1 MSMTLI
7 LAAMLA
13 SAPAAATGAPAA
25 AQVDRSL
32 TETDRL
38 RELEIA
44 IRAAHARGEI
54 DRATADGLHL
64 GVARTRRKMVLMGM
78 QVGYRQRVRLRERID
93 GLYARLEAR
102 RASTSVEGRS
112 GQ

>member
-1 MSMTLI
+1 MP
-7 LAAMLA
+7 LALFLVALLA
-13 SAPAAATGAPAA
+13 PTPAAVGAPAP

-32 TETDRL
+32 SETDRL

-44 IRAAHARGEI
+44 IRTAQARGEI

-78 QVGYRQRVRLRERID
+78 QVGYRQRVRLRARID
-93 GLYARLEAR
+93 GLYERLEAR
-102 RASTSVEGRS
+102 RTPTGRS
-112 GQ
+112 GK

>member
-1 MSMTLI
+1 MSLTL
-7 LAAMLA
+7 LVAALLSPA
-13 SAPAAATGAPAA
+13 SAAAAPAEYR
-25 AQVDRSL
+25 VDRSL
-32 TETDRL
+32 SDTDRL

-54 DRATADGLHL
+54 DTATADGLHL

-93 GLYARLEAR
+93 RLSAQLESR
-102 RASTSVEGRS
+102 RAPTSVEGRS

>member
-1 MSMTLI
+1 MS
-7 LAAMLA
+7 LALFLVALLA
-13 SAPAAATGAPAA
+13 PAPAAGSLAPAA

-32 TETDRL
+32 SETDRL

-93 GLYARLEAR
+93 GLYARLAQR
-102 RASTSVEGRS
+102 RTPDRRPGN
-112 GQ
+112 